1 MRWIL
6 FLSRLAFICNII
18 FVFSVLLLWKDF
30 LQAQA
35 IISTVIII
43 GYFLAVFIFNPIVNI
58 SYLFVFFKRKKLFD
72 YIPRW
77 LVFGNFLFLILQII
91 FILFLNDTFYN
102 RP

>member
-43 GYFLAVFIFNPIVNI
+43 GYFLAVFIFNPLVNI
-58 SYLFVFFKRKKLFD
+58 SYLIGFFKKS
-72 YIPRW
+72 Y
-77 LVFGNFLFLILQII
+77 LIIYHAGWCLEISC
-91 FILFLNDTFYN
+91 F
-102 RP
+102 